1 MCTLI
6 KKLWKLSTKHS
17 TNSKHSDNAPI
28 IRGYHTKD
36 HNIFVAFLFQEKNTT
51 FLIGAVIIEDC
62 YLWMNVNS
70 YSLFYDLVAFY
81 IVYNISRTDIKDLA
95 ASFINTK
102 QTERHFIQYF
112 TRYLIFFYW
121 NWTFEIVSGKSFYD
135 IQYEQILLDQYNY
148 FSFTFIPRQVI
159 LNETSCTRLIFW

>member
-1 MCTLI
+1 
-6 KKLWKLSTKHS
+6 
-17 TNSKHSDNAPI
+17 
-28 IRGYHTKD
+28 
-36 HNIFVAFLFQEKNTT
+36 
-51 FLIGAVIIEDC
+51 
-62 YLWMNVNS
+62 MNVNI

-135 IQYEQILLDQYNY
+135 IRYEQIILDQYNY

-159 LNETSCTRLIFW
+159 LNETTCTRLIFWQIVQNTFNSKCPLMIIVLVNLRKLRQC